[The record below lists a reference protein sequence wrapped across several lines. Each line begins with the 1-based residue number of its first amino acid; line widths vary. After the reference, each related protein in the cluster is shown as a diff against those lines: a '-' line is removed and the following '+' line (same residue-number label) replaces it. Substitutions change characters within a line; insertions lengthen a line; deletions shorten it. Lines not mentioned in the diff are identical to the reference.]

1 MNAEGGDGASGEA
14 VSGQAGAKA
23 NARNGLTRGYFGKP
37 KNWVSLLTLL
47 FVGVYTGLTYCTLQD
62 ADDALKVSR
71 DTERR
76 QLRAY
81 LYVDHGE
88 LLPKGPSFDARVPI
102 GATINL
108 HAAGSTPA
116 YKLRL
121 AATVEIGDFPL
132 PKGQLSDPAKRGGG
146 EGITRESYPILF
158 GDAAIHQRVEVKFLP
173 EALALLNQPQQ
184 HHRFYLFGSVRYFDI
199 FGIEDPKLER
209 RYDFC
214 FSLEADPSS
223 SIKAAEEDGCDGY
236 NKPG

>member
-1 MNAEGGDGASGEA
+1 MNAEGGDGASGDA
-14 VSGQAGAKA
+14 AGGQAVAAAPAGA
-23 NARNGLTRGYFGKP
+23 RTRGYFGKP

-81 LYVDHGE
+81 LYVDHDE
-88 LLPKGPSFDARVPI
+88 LLPRGPSFDARMPI
-102 GATINL
+102 GAIVNL
-108 HAAGSTPA
+108 HTAGSTPA

-121 AATVEIGDFPL
+121 SATVEIGDFPL
-132 PKGQLSDPAKRGGG
+132 PKGQLSDPVKRGGD
-146 EGITRESYPILF
+146 GITRESYPILY
-158 GDAAIHQRVEVKFLP
+158 GDKAIHQRVEVKFLP
-173 EALALLNQPQQ
+173 EALALLKQPQQ
-184 HHRFYLFGSVRYFDI
+184 HHRFYLYGSVRYFDI

-214 FSLEADPSS
+214 FSFEADPSS
-223 SIKAAEEDGCDGY
+223 PIKAADEDGCDAY

>member
-1 MNAEGGDGASGEA
+1 MSAEGDGGISGDAAINQGAP
-14 VSGQAGAKA
+14 VDVHK
-23 NARNGLTRGYFGKP
+23 RGYFNKP

-47 FVGVYTGLTYCTLQD
+47 FVGVYTGLTYCTLRD

-81 LYVDHGE
+81 LYVDHE
-88 LLPKGPSFDARVPI
+88 DLLPKGPSFDPRVPI
-102 GATINL
+102 GATVNL
-108 HAAGSTPA
+108 HTAGSTPA

-121 AATVEIGDFPL
+121 SATVEIGDFPM
-132 PKGQLSDPAKRGGG
+132 PRSKLSDPVKRGG
-146 EGITRESYPILF
+146 EGITRESYPILY
-158 GDAAIHQRVEVKFLP
+158 GDKAIKQRVEVKFLP
-173 EALALLNQPQQ
+173 EALASLRQPPQQQ

-214 FSLEADPSS
+214 FSFEADPASP
-223 SIKAAEEDGCDGY
+223 IKAGDEDACDEY